1 MNAFKKGIIGKYK
14 ICTVVW
20 RFYHH
25 IYTCTHRNRND
36 ELESRLKKLEER
48 RDQDLK
54 VMVVLKR
61 LLVSLRRAIGKDSSA
76 LSDESLQRLLSGETD
91 DRKCALEDAFQSIL
105 ENVGTFGDRTTAISV
120 ENSSATESLDE
131 LDTYKAKCEEL
142 ENWLADARFDL
153 QKSETKCDHLQT
165 QLSKALEDLNK
176 CSTVPS
182 VCGSSPKVC
191 QSSCPVDEVRIL

>member
-1 MNAFKKGIIGKYK
+1 
-14 ICTVVW
+14 
-20 RFYHH
+20 
-25 IYTCTHRNRND
+25 
-36 ELESRLKKLEER
+36 
-48 RDQDLK
+48 
-54 VMVVLKR
+54 MVVLKR

-91 DRKCALEDAFQSIL
+91 DRKCALEEAFQSIL
-105 ENVGTFGDRTTAISV
+105 ENACIFGDGTATAPMEYS
-120 ENSSATESLDE
+120 NATESQDE

-153 QKSETKCDHLQT
+153 QKSESKCDHLQA
-165 QLSKALEDLNK
+165 QLSKALEDLDK

-191 QSSCPVDEVRIL
+191 QKSSSSIDEVRILCK